1 MKNPYHSVA
10 YKAVSRLMKIG
21 NFTRKKVTL
30 IPKNRNS
37 DRTVEERYHFC
48 RILHELIQD
57 DKNKLYYLDQ
67 CRFNLFTSR
76 DWGWAP
82 KGELATKIRHN
93 SKGKDVM
100 LLAIIGKEGLVG
112 H

>member
-1 MKNPYHSVA
+1 MK
-10 YKAVSRLMKIG
+10 LG

-37 DRTVEERYHFC
+37 DRTIEERYNFC
-48 RILHELIQD
+48 RILNELISD
-57 DKNKLYYLDQ
+57 ENNKLYFLDE

-82 KGELATKIRHN
+82 RGELATKIRHN
-93 SKGKDVM
+93 SKGKDIM
-100 LLAIIGKEGLVG
+100 LLAIIGKEGLIG

>member
-1 MKNPYHSVA
+1 MKDPYHLVA

-37 DRTVEERYHFC
+37 DRTIEERYNFC
-48 RILHELIQD
+48 RVLNELIQD
-57 DKNKLYYLDQ
+57 PRNKLYFLDE

-82 KGELATKIRHN
+82 KG
-93 SKGKDVM
+93 
-100 LLAIIGKEGLVG
+100 
-112 H
+112 